1 MNNSNSYSNQYSS
14 TSSSYTIENQ
24 NRSQPQQFVFIP
36 EEELEK
42 QSLLKKN
49 DNLSYS
55 INKDEIIIIN
65 KNEDDDDDDDDDNND
80 QSKESTNPIV
90 LRAKKVVDSF
100 FCKIILILICLV
112 AIYSLV
118 VIKCDGFRF
127 NNCSP

>member
-1 MNNSNSYSNQYSS
+1 MNNSYSNNNNSYDSNQSS
-14 TSSSYTIENQ
+14 SSSSYTSENQ
-24 NRSQPQQFVFIP
+24 NRRQLQQFVFIP
-36 EEELEK
+36 EEELER
-42 QSLLKKN
+42 QSLLKK

-65 KNEDDDDDDDDDNND
+65 NEDEND
-80 QSKESTNPIV
+80 QNQSKDSATNPIV
-90 LRAKKVVDSF
+90 LKAKKVVDSF
-100 FCKIILILICLV
+100 FCKIILIFICLV